1 MRKNPRDKES
11 GLPKGYV
18 KGLSASTA
26 KARKA
31 HWDRANKLS
40 DRDPRAYEPAPGD
53 ATAKTVPSKATR
65 EIRKIMNKEEIEIT
79 EEAENS
85 LSAKAKK
92 FGVSLGTLKTVYR
105 RGVAAWNS
113 GHRPGTTPQQWGHAR
128 VNSYLRK
135 GKGTYHGA
143 DKDLREAKD
152 SREYGYEG
160 EMVMSQLKGIIS
172 HAEQMHNMLKPDTDL
187 PEWVQSKVTLA
198 YDYMQTAA
206 DYMATEMKE
215 EVNVDKYADSLIKRD
230 KQNLSKRHVVHAARV
245 AGVDHKKLMAAV
257 NQKVGRIKEEVAH
270 SVHVKTYDSQ
280 GEKQMNSPE
289 FKKHVEAHGGKLDY
303 ASDKGAAFKFNS
315 ASHAAAFHRGVQS
328 KFRELDSEHD
338 VHEEVAVNA
347 AGAGNVAGL
356 GVGPQGEPGVKK
368 KKKNVMSFNRFMKK

>member
-11 GLPKGYV
+11 DLPKAYV
-18 KGLSASTA
+18 KGLSSSTA

-53 ATAKTVPSKATR
+53 ANAKTVPSKATR
-65 EIRKIMNKEEIEIT
+65 EIRKIMNKEEVEIT

-85 LSAKAKK
+85 LAAKAKK
-92 FGVSLGTLKTVYR
+92 FGVPLGTLKTVYR

-113 GHRPGTTPQQWGHAR
+113 GHRPGTTAQQWGHAR

-152 SREYGYEG
+152 EREYGYEG
-160 EMVMSQLKGIIS
+160 EMVMSQLKGIMN

-206 DYMATEMKE
+206 DYMASEMKE
-215 EVNVDKYADSLIKRD
+215 EA
-230 KQNLSKRHVVHAARV
+230 
-245 AGVDHKKLMAAV
+245 
-257 NQKVGRIKEEVAH
+257 
-270 SVHVKTYDSQ
+270 
-280 GEKQMNSPE
+280 P
-289 FKKHVEAHGGKLDY
+289 
-303 ASDKGAAFKFNS
+303 
-315 ASHAAAFHRGVQS
+315 
-328 KFRELDSEHD
+328 
-338 VHEEVAVNA
+338 VNA

-356 GVGPQGEPGVKK
+356 GVGPQGEPGVHMKRKK
-368 KKKNVMSFNRFMKK
+368 KPVIASFSRFMKK